1 MRNKEAVIRNLDKLE
16 NNFTTI
22 QQLIQKNQFGSA
34 LEKVDACKLLLSN
47 VSSMVRNEIDPTME
61 KFNLH

>member
-16 NNFTTI
+16 NNFTAI
-22 QQLIQKNQFGSA
+22 QQLIQKNQLGSA
-34 LEKVDACKLLLSN
+34 LEKIDACRLLLSN